1 MQPPSDPRLD
11 AAMAVDVGRRAHQ
24 EDAVICDC
32 PIGAELGLVVLADGM
47 GGYLCGD
54 VASRIVMTEVYS
66 ELKLRG
72 PELVRGEAHMPAA
85 LRRAAEG
92 ANACLRAYVEE
103 APHAI
108 GMGATLVA
116 GILRGRDLHWI
127 SVGDS
132 PLYLF
137 RDGALVRLNEDHS
150 FGSVMRAMVE
160 EGRMDAEAAARHPE
174 RTSLI
179 SVLSGGPVAHVD
191 CPRAAF
197 RVEDGD
203 VLVFASD
210 GLLHLDEA
218 EICRALRAH
227 AEAPAA
233 GIADALLRA
242 VAALDDPE
250 QDNVS
255 LAVVRIGP
263 ARAGGGPVRRAAPE
277 ARAEPPVAAMPALA
291 GVAGPA
297 G

>member
-1 MQPPSDPRLD
+1 MQPPSEPRLD
-11 AAMAVDVGRRAHQ
+11 AAMAVNVGRRAHQ

-32 PIGAELGLVVLADGM
+32 PLGAELGLVVLADGM
-47 GGYLCGD
+47 GGYRCGD
-54 VASRIVMTEVYS
+54 VAGRIVLTEVFS
-66 ELKLRG
+66 ELKLRSA
-72 PELVRGEAHMPAA
+72 ELASAEADVPAA

-92 ANACLRAYVEE
+92 ANACLRAYVDETPD
-103 APHAI
+103 AA

-116 GILRGRDLHWI
+116 GVLRGRALHWI

-160 EGRMDAEAAARHPE
+160 EGRMDADAAARHPE

-191 CPRAAF
+191 CPRAPF

-203 VLVFASD
+203 VLVIASD

-218 EICRALRAH
+218 EIRRALRAH
-227 AEAPAA
+227 ADAPAT
-233 GIADALLRA
+233 GIAEALMRA

-263 ARAGGGPVRRAAPE
+263 AQPGGGPALRVAQE
-277 ARAEPPVAAMPALA
+277 ARAEAPVGAVPALA
-291 GVAGPA
+291 GAAGPA